1 MRQSLKSSS
10 ALLVCVH
17 SVPSSLPVSG
27 SGSPDY
33 WWCLIQ
39 RAPRCHPSFLLTLLH
54 FQQSVLMQYL
64 SVWDKIK
71 TSDLQNFH
79 TNEQVH
85 GAPSVQKSSS
95 RVGPLVPSPFFG
107 DRASSSLTRNFPVW
121 CRIAAHELPG
131 SCLCFPF
138 HSPGFS
144 GVCSCAKLGFW
155 GSKLITVLMLM
166 GQALYQLS
174 CLPTAPRHRRKLPVK
189 SIISFLCVSPIGP

>member
-17 SVPSSLPVSG
+17 SVPSSLPVRG

-33 WWCLIQ
+33 RWCLIH

-71 TSDLQNFH
+71 TSVKLKSWSS
-79 TNEQVH
+79 
-85 GAPSVQKSSS
+85 GA
-95 RVGPLVPSPFFG
+95 FTIFG

-155 GSKLITVLMLM
+155 GSKLITVLMFM

-174 CLPTAPRHRRKLPVK
+174 CLPIPPPHRKKLPVK